1 MGLSIRGYAKHRGC
15 THRAVQKALATGRI
29 VAGADGT
36 IDPAAADRMWR
47 DTTAPHAPAADGGYF
62 APGRD
67 ENAPP
72 RPDGPPVVE
81 AGAFQRARTAKMILE
96 AKREA
101 FELRVREGEVL
112 ERALV
117 VREAF
122 SFASMVREAWQAWPS
137 RIGPELAA
145 TLGIY
150 PVLLTTV
157 LEDEVRRHLELLADR
172 MIRLPDRP
180 AAAQAE

>member
-1 MGLSIRGYAKHRGC
+1 LSSGSA
-15 THRAVQKALATGRI
+15 
-29 VAGADGT
+29 
-36 IDPAAADRMWR
+36 
-47 DTTAPHAPAADGGYF
+47 
-62 APGRD
+62 
-67 ENAPP
+67 
-72 RPDGPPVVE
+72 
-81 AGAFQRARTAKMILE
+81 
-96 AKREA
+96 
-101 FELRVREGEVL
+101 GEVF

-122 SFASMVREAWQAWPS
+122 TFASQVREAWQAWPS

-145 TLGIY
+145 TLGVD
-150 PVLLTTV
+150 PVFLTTV

>member
-1 MGLSIRGYAKHRGC
+1 MQA
-15 THRAVQKALATGRI
+15 GRI
-29 VAGADGT
+29 VAGTDGT
-36 IDPAAADRMWR
+36 IDAVAADRAWHA
-47 DTTAPHAPAADGGYF
+47 TTAPRIGAGDQHPTEPSPSAAPT
-62 APGRD
+62 PL
-67 ENAPP
+67 
-72 RPDGPPVVE
+72 GPAPVVE
-81 AGAFQRARTAKMILE
+81 AGTFQRARTAKMVLE

-122 SFASMVREAWQAWPS
+122 TFASQVREAWQAWPS

-145 TLGIY
+145 TLGVD